1 MEEKEK
7 KRKSRSNPPVAKT
20 ADGSESL
27 GSGMSLPVIQPTEG
41 PADAAEPAVGG
52 GVANDSGEA
61 ASSAAGDDFD
71 EEIVE
76 EIPTGEVLL
85 PLPDEP
91 AAGRLARLHEKGRAL
106 PLSPG
111 VYLMKDVRGVVIYV
125 GKSRTL
131 RNRVSSYFIASTD
144 LGPVKQKLLDYVA
157 DFDTLACDSEVEAL
171 LIENRLIKDIK
182 PRFNAR
188 LSDGKSYPYL
198 EITIR
203 DDYPGVYVTRQPR
216 ESGTRLYGPFINGF
230 ALKEALIYMQRGFKF
245 RTCELEIHADNPK
258 NRFFRPCLLYNIR
271 QCTAPCA
278 GKISPEDYRADIDRL
293 KKFLESSRGDALRQ
307 MTRQMEA
314 ASAALDF
321 EQAAALRD
329 QIKALRALSHRGKG
343 AKEMQPELFFQDH
356 QAGTRQLQEILAL
369 TNPVRWI
376 EAIDIAHFQGE
387 ATVGSQVC
395 FMDGRPFKEGYK
407 RFRIK
412 GVTGI
417 DDYKCI
423 AEVVSR
429 RYRNAGIGQELYPD
443 VILIDGGIG
452 QLHAAQDA
460 FSKMDVK
467 PPMVISL
474 AKREE
479 EVYVQNREAPF
490 RLSRT
495 SAALKLLQFA
505 RDEAHRFAQGYHH
518 LLIARR
524 QFQDTFGPK
533 KPERKK
539 RGAPAGAPRPA
550 KEAGKSESQ
559 GAAALPE
566 GNAPSPTSETPEM
579 KILTVEDIR
588 HMTKKK

>member
-1 MEEKEK
+1 
-7 KRKSRSNPPVAKT
+7 
-20 ADGSESL
+20 
-27 GSGMSLPVIQPTEG
+27 
-41 PADAAEPAVGG
+41 
-52 GVANDSGEA
+52 
-61 ASSAAGDDFD
+61 
-71 EEIVE
+71 
-76 EIPTGEVLL
+76 
-85 PLPDEP
+85 
-91 AAGRLARLHEKGRAL
+91 
-106 PLSPG
+106 
-111 VYLMKDVRGVVIYV
+111 
-125 GKSRTL
+125 
-131 RNRVSSYFIASTD
+131 
-144 LGPVKQKLLDYVA
+144 
-157 DFDTLACDSEVEAL
+157 
-171 LIENRLIKDIK
+171 
-182 PRFNAR
+182 
-188 LSDGKSYPYL
+188 
-198 EITIR
+198 
-203 DDYPGVYVTRQPR
+203 
-216 ESGTRLYGPFINGF
+216 
-230 ALKEALIYMQRGFKF
+230 
-245 RTCELEIHADNPK
+245 
-258 NRFFRPCLLYNIR
+258 
-271 QCTAPCA
+271 
-278 GKISPEDYRADIDRL
+278 
-293 KKFLESSRGDALRQ
+293 
-307 MTRQMEA
+307 
-314 ASAALDF
+314 
-321 EQAAALRD
+321 
-329 QIKALRALSHRGKG
+329 
-343 AKEMQPELFFQDH
+343 MQPELFFQDH